1 MTSSATNPDR
11 GAQSRAGKAVHFKT
25 QPDGPGGGRPCWG
38 LWSSHPRPGWARR
51 ARRTRQQQA
60 SGVAAGW
67 SRCAGGAA
75 PPAGRHGHRR
85 GEGRSGLPGGR
96 RLAPV
101 AALCCPRVGVRPRLG
116 LTRLLGPGG
125 KRLLLGLA
133 VVRGLLASLIGL
145 GRLGARR
152 GLLSGLRGGGGGS
165 LGGLG
170 RLLLFRGG
178 LSGSLSLGL
187 GSGLLRQAALL
198 LSLLVRLL
206 LLLQLLLLPLRNGLS
221 RALVSISRAAPK
233 GLGFEE
239 SAPAAAGGVSEA
251 SVTVRFVRFSLGLPA
266 RVAEAA
272 AGDEAASLPSRDS
285 EGDMA
290 RASGLMLLR
299 HALSAAAA
307 VGALSGLSRDS

>member
-1 MTSSATNPDR
+1 MPAKLCILRRNRTALAAAALVGDC
-11 GAQSRAGKAVHFKT
+11 
-25 QPDGPGGGRPCWG
+25 GPAILVLGGRGG
-38 LWSSHPRPGWARR
+38 L
-51 ARRTRQQQA
+51 
-60 SGVAAGW
+60 
-67 SRCAGGAA
+67 GGL
-75 PPAGRHGHRR
+75 GSNRRR
-85 GEGRSGLPGGR
+85 GLLLVGAVALGARPLLPAATATAAARAARGSPGGR

-145 GRLGARR
+145 GRLGGRR

-206 LLLQLLLLPLRNGLS
+206 LLLQLLLLPLRNGLLPRS
-221 RALVSISRAAPK
+221 RVDQSR
-233 GLGFEE
+233 
-239 SAPAAAGGVSEA
+239 SAEGARLRGVVSEA

-272 AGDEAASLPSRDS
+272 AGDEGASLPSRDS

-299 HALSAAAA
+299 HALSRSAA